1 MRQDLRT
8 MKTDLSKAKKIY
20 RMYMGSDKKIN
31 YEVYPVVYINKEYIY
46 FKVPGNEMLDY
57 LHISSVFTSFTSVID
72 NIMEGRKLPKDY
84 AIKELLKYLSEGTS
98 YYAIDK
104 DGVDSTGAQFIRTL
118 EAESKCLY
126 LKKKIEMCSSNI
138 HWKETA
144 IKNSYETIEK
154 ARADISVLKEQK
166 EEYENAYIEA
176 KTALDKMK
184 GEEKQ

>member
-8 MKTDLSKAKKIY
+8 MKTDLSKVKKIY

-57 LHISSVFTSFTSVID
+57 RHISSVFTSFTSVID